1 VTNRYATPVS
11 DPALVTKLFNST
23 QFAWLWALV
32 RVYVGY
38 QWLTSGWGKAT
49 GTGWVDGGASLKAF
63 FTRVVAVPA
72 APARPA
78 ITYDWYRSFI
88 QFLLDTESFTW
99 FAKLI
104 AYGEVVV
111 GLCLI
116 FGILTGFAALGGAMM
131 NFNFMLAGT
140 ASTNP
145 VLFLF
150 AVLLILAWKTAG
162 YLGADRYLLPLI
174 GTPWKGD
181 PGSNSTLSQTGSD

>member
-11 DPALVTKLFNST
+11 DPVLVTKLFNST

-38 QWLTSGWGKAT
+38 QWLTSGWGKST
-49 GTGWVDGGASLKAF
+49 GTGWVDGGAALKAY

-72 APARPA
+72 PPARPA

-88 QFLLDTESFTW
+88 QFLLDTNSYTW
-99 FAKLI
+99 FAKFV
-104 AYGEVVV
+104 AYGEVLV
-111 GLCLI
+111 GVCLI
-116 FGILTGFAALGGAMM
+116 LGILTGFAAFGGALM

-150 AVLLILAWKTAG
+150 AILLILAWKSAG
-162 YLGADRYLLPLI
+162 YLGVDRYLLPLI
-174 GTPWKGD
+174 GTPWKADRSG
-181 PGSNSTLSQTGSD
+181 NNMLQTGSD